1 MKTGGENVPEEFSAR
16 RFLLVMFAA
25 VLVAD
30 LYCLWAAHSSQYQAG
45 WKLFSGG
52 FGPAV
57 ALIYGFLAGPCVAA
71 AGLIWASLEWVI
83 LRLTSRQLGDRAIA
97 CLIVCFGGPGLV
109 LLFSFAL
116 SLEGTL
122 VRGTHARIRSEF
134 DLVELQA
141 WATSIQSKAR
151 VATEAEEK
159 ALRDRLYWV
168 MEPRNRLVF
177 DDLQIRPDIRRV
189 FGTNV
194 VITVASNSPTEVYTE
209 INGDSVAL
217 FIGETGNLMARD
229 PLRMSQLA
237 PGMYLCRYVRP

>member
-1 MKTGGENVPEEFSAR
+1 MKTLGDKVHEGFTAR

-30 LYCLWAAHSSQYQAG
+30 LFCLWAAHNSQYRAG
-45 WKLFSGG
+45 WKLFTGG

-57 ALIYGFLAGPCVAA
+57 ALLYGFLAGPCVAA

-83 LRLTSRQLGDRAIA
+83 LRLTSRQFCDRAAA
-97 CLIVCFGGPGLV
+97 CLMICFGGPGLV
-109 LLFSFAL
+109 LLLSFAL

-122 VRGTHARIRSEF
+122 VRGIHARIRSEF

-151 VATEAEEK
+151 VATKAEEK
-159 ALRDRLYWV
+159 ALRDRLYWL
-168 MEPRNRLVF
+168 MEPRDRLVF

-194 VITVASNSPTEVYTE
+194 VITVASNSPTEIYTE
-209 INGDSVAL
+209 INGDAVAL
-217 FIGETGNLMARD
+217 FIGETGTLLARD
-229 PLRMSQLA
+229 PLSMSLLA
-237 PGMYLCRYVRP
+237 PGVYLWRYVRP